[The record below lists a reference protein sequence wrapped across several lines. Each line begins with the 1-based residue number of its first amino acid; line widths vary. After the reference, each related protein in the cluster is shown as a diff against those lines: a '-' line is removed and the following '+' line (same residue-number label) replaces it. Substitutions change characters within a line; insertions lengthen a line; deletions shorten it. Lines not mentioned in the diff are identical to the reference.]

1 MAITLSEFL
10 SDSPKLYA
18 TGKCIYLKSAPG
30 RGKTTTII
38 DAVDVIS
45 RATDKK
51 LGLVIV
57 SGPLLNPQ
65 DSIGFGL
72 PKHTEEY
79 AEMIFSR
86 PFWWRTREG
95 KRLEEYDGGIIF
107 VDEADKMDVDIKKCI
122 GEAALSKRLGPHDL
136 PPGWVVWMAG
146 NREGDRS
153 GSTRELDHLI
163 NRRIEV
169 PIKDD
174 YASWEAWAFKNGVSP
189 ETITFAQQN
198 PQIVFSDK
206 APEKQSP
213 WCTPRS
219 LVETDQLLQSFA
231 NSEGKIPTDGSVI
244 TYVAGGIGEAA
255 AAQLFAFVRLG
266 QEMEPLEK
274 IIADPKG
281 SRIPEK
287 PDAQMLVCYSLAA
300 RIDAST
306 ADPIIQYVERMPKEF
321 ALTFAR
327 AACNRD
333 YKLAITPAFRAWTQR
348 NSTLMAA
355 ISRPL

>member
-10 SDSPKLYA
+10 NDAPKLYRS
-18 TGKCIYLKSAPG
+18 GKCIYLKSAPG
-30 RGKTTTII
+30 RGKTTAILDSVGII
-38 DAVDVIS
+38 AEATGKRMGVVVI
-45 RATDKK
+45 
-51 LGLVIV
+51 
-57 SGPLLNPQ
+57 SGPLLNPP

-72 PKHTEEY
+72 PKHHDDY

-86 PFWWRTREG
+86 PFWWRTRDG

-122 GEAALSKRLGPHDL
+122 GEAALSGRLGPHTL
-136 PPGWVVWMAG
+136 PPGWVIWMAG

-163 NRRIEV
+163 NRRMEV
-169 PIKDD
+169 DIRDD
-174 YASWEAWAFKNGVSP
+174 YAGWEAWAFKNGVSA

-206 APEKQSP
+206 APEKQGP

-219 LVETDQLLQSFA
+219 LVETDELMRDFSDETGRVPT
-231 NSEGKIPTDGSVI
+231 EGTIR

-255 AAQLFAFVRLG
+255 AAQLFAFIRLG
-266 QEMEPLEK
+266 HEMPPLDE
-274 IIADPKG
+274 IIAKPADTKLPD
-281 SRIPEK
+281 K

-300 RIDAST
+300 RIDAHN
-306 ADPIIQYVERMPKEF
+306 AEPIIKYVERMPKEF

-355 ISRPL
+355 ISRPM

>member
-18 TGKCIYLKSAPG
+18 TGRCIYLKGAPG
-30 RGKTTTII
+30 RGKTTAIT
-38 DAVDVIS
+38 DAVNLIAKS
-45 RATDKK
+45 TGKN
-51 LGLVIV
+51 LGLVII
-57 SGPLLNPQ
+57 SGPLLNPP

-72 PKHTEEY
+72 PKHHEDF

-86 PFWWRTREG
+86 PFWWRTRDG

-136 PPGWVVWMAG
+136 PAGWVVWMAG
-146 NREGDRS
+146 NRDGDRS

-169 PIKDD
+169 DVKDD
-174 YASWEAWAFKNGVSP
+174 IASWEAWAFKNGVSA
-189 ETITFAQQN
+189 EAITFAQQN
-198 PQIVFSDK
+198 PQIVFADK
-206 APEKQSP
+206 APEKQGP

-219 LVETDQLLQSFA
+219 LVETDAIVQAFA
-231 NSEGKIPTDGSVI
+231 DAEGKLPTDGTIVS
-244 TYVAGGIGEAA
+244 YVAGGIGEAA
-255 AAQLFAFVRLG
+255 AAQYFAYLKLG
-266 QEMEPLEK
+266 QEMEPFDK
-274 IIADPKG
+274 IVADPSG
-281 SRIPEK
+281 TRIPDR

-300 RIDAST
+300 RIDGKNAE
-306 ADPIIQYVERMPKEF
+306 PIIKYVERMPKEF